1 MAPETSFLIITWVVI
16 ALLALGL
23 AGCLR
28 AIRTLSLRLDDA
40 YQSPRRLQVGDA
52 LAVPPSVAAAAGA
65 ARHVALLFATASC
78 AACTTAVDALQPV
91 TADLDEVALQVL
103 WGEEPPAGYEG
114 VGLAHQREVF
124 QTLRVPVTP
133 LLVVVD
139 TTTSTVVARGL
150 LGSPDELRRA
160 EQALRALEGPRRR
173 AVVTADVAAGGE
185 DR

>member
-28 AIRTLSLRLDDA
+28 AIRTLSIRLDDA
-40 YQSPRRLQVGDA
+40 HQSPRRLQVGDA
-52 LAVPPSVAAAAGA
+52 LSVPPTVTDVAGG
-65 ARHVALLFATASC
+65 ARHLGLLFATASC
-78 AACTTAVDALQPV
+78 ATCRTAVDALRPV
-91 TADLDEVALQVL
+91 VDDLAGVALQVL
-103 WGEEPPAGYEG
+103 WGEESPPGYED

-124 QTLRVPVTP
+124 QALRVPVTP

-139 TTTSTVVARGL
+139 TATSTVAARGL

-160 EQALRALEGPRRR
+160 EEVLRAVAGRRD
-173 AVVTADVAAGGE
+173 AVPADRLRAGGG
-185 DR
+185 R